1 MTAAAAARRVLVT
14 FNRPPHATHFHSEG
28 LRMALGLAAGLEEHH
43 LEIVYL
49 GDGVTSALAQVARAE
64 SQRHLST
71 LLEQGVRPKVE
82 REALEERGIGA
93 GELAAEF
100 EVISRRDV
108 LRLIRESE
116 LTIDF

>member
-1 MTAAAAARRVLVT
+1 M
-14 FNRPPHATHFHSEG
+14 
-28 LRMALGLAAGLEEHH
+28 
-43 LEIVYL
+43 
-49 GDGVTSALAQVARAE
+49 
-64 SQRHLST
+64 
-71 LLEQGVRPKVE
+71 RPKVE